1 VAPAQRTLPHYGLN
15 ANRDHWSQEYVMSQ
29 QQQNTESTEA
39 PTTEPALAEYERDP
53 DDNSPD
59 EPDLDQDDEP
69 AEGSLTALKLVRA
82 RSASMRWFDNSF
94 FVDPIIRPGT
104 VILLQGAPGSMKTW
118 AALDAMRAIA
128 SGTKWLDRFQCTP
141 GMCLGLF
148 LDSPSE
154 DVLAQW
160 RRLTQAQEE
169 EYAKHVIRERGV
181 EDELA
186 EIGYTNDLDAAEDDA
201 VSSHPDDE
209 AYLTPFNDLVRF
221 WWPKTHHLFEA
232 AQYGTPTEQAFA
244 ELLTKVVQETTHH
257 ISTVVGSDLQDDALT
272 RHGERALLMRAFSG
286 LRNVGVQHVFIDS
299 LSKVHGL
306 NENDNMQ
313 MEAVVGWLQRLAR
326 KHKVCIWVLHHW
338 AKPSESSGGY
348 EGSIYSGRGA
358 SRIPDGADVIFN
370 FIPVKG
376 EPKSRIEQVKVRGKR
391 VDPFMIELVADDR
404 TDEDNDYLLSKQK
417 ELTDALRGGRPFVFD
432 PTAYTFS
439 RACLKQAALGTKAC
453 MTLVA
458 HIQKKG
464 SINAADGRMWAMEK
478 LGLEEPLTEDG
489 KQKAKNYFKNRL
501 KEASKLGLVLSE
513 TKGVYKLTTKGLGKL
528 QALDPSELFALTT
541 EDGSSDD

>member
-1 VAPAQRTLPHYGLN
+1 
-15 ANRDHWSQEYVMSQ
+15 MSQ
-29 QQQNTESTEA
+29 QQHITDFAEA
-39 PTTEPALAEYERDP
+39 PIPEHALAEYERDP
-53 DDNSPD
+53 DDNSPR
-59 EPDLDQDDEP
+59 EPDVDTDANEP
-69 AEGSLTALKLVRA
+69 TETSTSDVKLVRG

-94 FVDPIIRPGT
+94 FVEPIIRPGT
-104 VILLQGAPGSMKTW
+104 VVLLQGPPGSMKTW

-128 SGTKWLDRFQCTP
+128 SGTKWLDRFQCTQ

-169 EYAKHVIRERGV
+169 EYAKHVMRER
-181 EDELA
+181 EMEELA
-186 EIGYTNDLDAAEDDA
+186 FIGNAGDADEDDS
-201 VSSHPDDE
+201 VRSHPDDE
-209 AYLTPFNDLVRF
+209 AYLTPFNDLARF
-221 WWPKTHHLFEA
+221 WWPEKHHLFEA
-232 AQYGTPTEQAFA
+232 AQYGAPTEQLFA
-244 ELLTKVVQETTHH
+244 KLLTRVVQETTHH
-257 ISTVVGSDLQDDALT
+257 ISAVVGCDLQEDALA
-272 RHGERALLMRAFSG
+272 RHGECALLMRALSG

-326 KHKVCIWVLHHW
+326 KYKVCIWVMHHW

-391 VDPFMIELVADDR
+391 VEPFMIELVADDT
-404 TDEDNDYLLSKQK
+404 TDADNDYLLSKQG
-417 ELTDALRGGRPFVFD
+417 ELTDALRDGRPYVFD
-432 PTAYTFS
+432 PNEYTFS
-439 RACLKQAALGTKAC
+439 RARLKQAGLGTKAC

-458 HIQKKG
+458 HIQQRG
-464 SINAADGRMWAMEK
+464 SINAADGRAWAMEK
-478 LGLEEPLTEDG
+478 LGLDEPLTDDG

-513 TKGVYKLTTKGLGKL
+513 TKGVYKLTTRGLGKL
-528 QALDPSELFALTT
+528 QALDPSELAALAN
-541 EDGSSDD
+541 EDISTD